1 MFETMNKAVKVI
13 LGAALAYGAFR
24 FIRKGKTAKTLNI
37 KLRSLKLRPISKA
50 AIVLEVVNPTNEPL
64 SVNSIVAD
72 VLVNDFALS
81 TVNYQQA
88 ATIPANGSKTF
99 ELRIKINP
107 LESAAFL
114 ANLLTSK
121 NLGVVTLRGTVSG
134 EGITVPISITQNLT
148 L

>member
-1 MFETMNKAVKVI
+1 MNNALKII
-13 LGAALAYGAFR
+13 LGLGIAYSAFR
-24 FIRKGKTAKTLNI
+24 FFRKGQTAKTLNI

-50 AIVLEVVNPTNEPL
+50 AIVLDVINPTNESL
-64 SVNSIVAD
+64 RLNSIVAD
-72 VLVNDFALS
+72 VIVNDFALS

-88 ATIPANGSKTF
+88 TTIPANGSKSF

-114 ANLLTSK
+114 ASLLTSSK

-134 EGITVPISITQNLT
+134 EGITAPINITQNLS

>member
-1 MFETMNKAVKVI
+1 MNNALKII
-13 LGAALAYGAFR
+13 LGLGIAYGAFR
-24 FIRKGKTAKTLNI
+24 FFRKGQTAKTLNI

-50 AIVLEVVNPTNEPL
+50 AIVLEVINPNNESL
-64 SVNSIVAD
+64 NLNSIVAD
-72 VLVNDFALS
+72 VIVNDFALS

-88 ATIPANGSKTF
+88 TTIPANGSKTF

-114 ANLLTSK
+114 ASLLTSSK

-134 EGITVPISITQNLT
+134 EGITAPINITQNLS

>member
-1 MFETMNKAVKVI
+1 MNNALKII
-13 LGAALAYGAFR
+13 LGLGIAYGAFR
-24 FIRKGKTAKTLNI
+24 FFRKGQTAKTLNI

-50 AIVLEVVNPTNEPL
+50 AIVLDVINPTNESL
-64 SVNSIVAD
+64 RLNSIVAD
-72 VLVNDFALS
+72 VIVNDFALS

-88 ATIPANGSKTF
+88 TTIPANGSKSF

-114 ANLLTSK
+114 ASLLTSSK

-134 EGITVPISITQNLT
+134 EGITAPINITQNLS

>member
-1 MFETMNKAVKVI
+1 MNNALKII
-13 LGAALAYGAFR
+13 LGLGIAYGAFR
-24 FIRKGKTAKTLNI
+24 FFRKGQTAKTLNI

-50 AIVLEVVNPTNEPL
+50 AIVLEVINPNNESL
-64 SVNSIVAD
+64 NLNSIVAD
-72 VLVNDFALS
+72 VIVNDFALS

-88 ATIPANGSKTF
+88 TTIPANGSKSF

-114 ANLLTSK
+114 ASLLTSSK

-134 EGITVPISITQNLT
+134 EGITAPINITQNLS

>member
-1 MFETMNKAVKVI
+1 MNNALKII
-13 LGAALAYGAFR
+13 LGLGIAYGAFR
-24 FIRKGKTAKTLNI
+24 FFRKGQTAKTLNI

-50 AIVLEVVNPTNEPL
+50 AIVLDVINPTNESL
-64 SVNSIVAD
+64 NLNSIVAD
-72 VLVNDFALS
+72 VIVNDFALS

-88 ATIPANGSKTF
+88 TTIPANGSKSF

-114 ANLLTSK
+114 ASLLTSSK
-121 NLGVVTLRGTVSG
+121 NLGVVTMRGTVSG
-134 EGITVPISITQNLT
+134 EGITAPINITQNLS